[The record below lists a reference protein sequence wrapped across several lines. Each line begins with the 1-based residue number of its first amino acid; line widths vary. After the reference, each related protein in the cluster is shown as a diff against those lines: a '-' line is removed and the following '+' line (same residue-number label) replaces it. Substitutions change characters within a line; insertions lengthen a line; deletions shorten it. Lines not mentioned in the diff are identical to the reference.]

1 MKSLLPNILQ
11 TSSLFC
17 THIEYCTMS
26 SLTAPLGAAA
36 AAPAL
41 THLQTSAV
49 MWEGQKVD
57 LGGGGKRSPPANKT
71 VYG

>member
-1 MKSLLPNILQ
+1 
-11 TSSLFC
+11 
-17 THIEYCTMS
+17 MS